1 MGLMAEDH
9 GEPRTEAAPPREPAI
24 RAPWPVLALS
34 GSFLVLYALQSTAVS
49 PGAVAARFGFSPLD
63 LTEGRWGGLI
73 TAMFVHGGW
82 PHAILNALGALAFGA
97 PIARLFARGAGGAL
111 AFFVFFL
118 VCGVLS
124 SLGYALLHWGAP
136 YMLVGA
142 SGGVSGLMG
151 GASRLIDRRSG
162 LAPFRSRTVVSMA
175 IAWVLVNL
183 AIGVV
188 GLGGVSGGAPI
199 AWEAHLAGYFAGLV
213 LLAPAL
219 KLFTKA

>member
-1 MGLMAEDH
+1 MAEDQ
-9 GEPRTEAAPPREPAI
+9 GKPEAEAAPPREPAI
-24 RAPWPVLALS
+24 RAPWPVLLLS
-34 GSFLVLYALQSTAVS
+34 GSFLALYALQSTAVS
-49 PGAVAARFGFSPLD
+49 PEAVAARFAFSPLD
-63 LTEGRWGGLI
+63 LTDGRWGGLI

-82 PHAILNALGALAFGA
+82 PHVILNALGALAFGT
-97 PIARLFARGAGGAL
+97 PIARLFARDARGGAIS
-111 AFFVFFL
+111 FFVFFL

-124 SLGYALLHWGAP
+124 SLGYAMLHWRAP

-151 GASRLIDRRSG
+151 AASRLIDRRSG

-175 IAWVLVNL
+175 VAWVLVNL

-199 AWEAHLAGYFAGLV
+199 AWEAHLAGYFAGLF